1 MSLQITKDLL
11 KPWSPCSEGYKWFIA
26 KFPQGAEFTAVQK
39 ALRDDKRFD
48 DARWLTEA
56 VWRNLILQTPA
67 LTLDVV
73 ADHKAEAL
81 EIIAETTA
89 LTLEVPTAEELGAG
103 TPTSTSDGGKADS
116 RIGASGHYTQIGA
129 SGHSTRIGASGDYTQ
144 IGASGH
150 STRIGASGDY
160 TQIGASGDST
170 QIGASGDSTRIG
182 ASGDY
187 TQIGASGD
195 STQIGASGDSTQIG
209 ASGDSTQIGASGD
222 YTQIGASGDYT
233 QIGASGDYTQ
243 INATGKD
250 AVIACAGPNSRA
262 RAGANGVMAL
272 PWFDK
277 AAERTRIAVGY
288 VGEDLKPD
296 TWYEIKEGKF
306 VEVLA

>member
-11 KPWSPCSEGYKWFIA
+11 KPWSPCSGGYKWFVA

-48 DARWLTEA
+48 NARWLTEA
-56 VWRNLILQTPA
+56 VWRNLILETPI

-116 RIGASGHYTQIGA
+116 
-129 SGHSTRIGASGDYTQ
+129 
-144 IGASGH
+144 
-150 STRIGASGDY
+150 
-160 TQIGASGDST
+160 
-170 QIGASGDSTRIG
+170 
-182 ASGDY
+182 
-187 TQIGASGD
+187 QIGASGD

-209 ASGDSTQIGASGD
+209 ASGHYTQIGASGDSTQIGASGH
-222 YTQIGASGDYT
+222 S
-233 QIGASGDYTQ
+233 TQ